1 MNQGFGLSAPDSS
14 ALDPSARPSSCRAGS
29 SAVISL
35 TRLLAPRPCV
45 MPHCGFEEN
54 FLVGSRARFGRCC
67 SCGAA
72 LSASAH
78 VREGR
83 VGGCRGRAASA
94 RPAPSSPPPP
104 RTTSPGF
111 LPTPPARCCCRCR
124 CASGGWPQPRQV
136 LTPLSMRELPCWAQ
150 SPCDN
155 RRFQG
160 SPSIPQLA
168 LVMPTGSQRR
178 AASARLNERKC
189 RAPATTISAMT
200 SCRPR
205 CVEVLC
211 SRSGSATTACRR
223 MADKRQIQRVGGP
236 LSRSKSGGRVMQ

>member
-1 MNQGFGLSAPDSS
+1 MPRRFQRCYLADEITCTPSLCDAALRVRGELSCWFSS
-14 ALDPSARPSSCRAGS
+14 AFWQM
-29 SAVISL
+29 
-35 TRLLAPRPCV
+35 LLLRRGPICFGPRPRRSSRR
-45 MPHCGFEEN
+45 MP
-54 FLVGSRARFGRCC
+54 
-67 SCGAA
+67 
-72 LSASAH
+72 
-78 VREGR
+78 
-83 VGGCRGRAASA
+83 GRAASA

-211 SRSGSATTACRR
+211 GQSGSATTACRR